1 MVINET
7 SQHRSEPALH
17 PSRQSL
23 LSMPGHANASVPV
36 GKWQGLRFMLSQDI
50 SFHGNMQ
57 MFSVFKMTPG
67 SITVDILSCNSGV
80 AANGAAKW
88 STLKVLSNPLPGT
101 PMVCSQPMFY
111 DSWGNFTSHPWLLE
125 YHYPFV
131 WTRLDQK
138 QNMALSIKSYQT
150 PTTSLTSLLG
160 NCYPPFPPWGPQ
172 ESGQGMTLRSECK
185 LCSTTLT

>member
-23 LSMPGHANASVPV
+23 LSMPGHTNAHVPV

-50 SFHGNMQ
+50 SFQGNMQ

-67 SITVDILSCNSGV
+67 SIRVDILSCNSGL

-88 STLKVLSNPLPGT
+88 STLKVLSNTLPGT
-101 PMVCSQPMFY
+101 PMVCS
-111 DSWGNFTSHPWLLE
+111 WALVLWLLRTL
-125 YHYPFV
+125 YQPPLASGVSLPFCV
-131 WTRLDQK
+131 DKTGSETEHGTEHK
-138 QNMALSIKSYQT
+138 ILSNANHISYI
-150 PTTSLTSLLG
+150 SAWNLLS
-160 NCYPPFPPWGPQ
+160 PL
-172 ESGQGMTLRSECK
+172 STLRTPRE
-185 LCSTTLT
+185 